1 MAADTNKEAESAP
14 IDKPER
20 KVMNEDNFVLEKED
34 EDGDI
39 AFLSDLIRNQFGVEA
54 TLTFRQQQNQ
64 AKTNTYIVRQLTNLS
79 FVHTAE
85 EFDLDQSD
93 VHGGRVNPQ
102 KKVPEASLKPYLEST
117 VKDCSIL

>member
-20 KVMNEDNFVLEKED
+20 KVTNEDNFVLEKED

-54 TLTFRQQQNQ
+54 TLNFRQQQNQ

>member
-1 MAADTNKEAESAP
+1 MAADTKKEAESAP
-14 IDKPER
+14 IDKPKR
-20 KVMNEDNFVLEKED
+20 KVTNEDNFVLEKED

-85 EFDLDQSD
+85 S
-93 VHGGRVNPQ
+93 
-102 KKVPEASLKPYLEST
+102 
-117 VKDCSIL
+117 SILINLMFMVAE